1 MGRRWEMNSRGRAV
15 PGIGV
20 AIGLGAGLLA
30 TTAPVATAQETQ
42 AESFTLEEI
51 VVTARRRAESL
62 QEAPVAITALTD
74 QMLTDRNIGNVLD
87 IGRQAPNLQIST
99 GRSSSSVGFV
109 FIRGIGQADDNP
121 SADPGVAQYVDDVYL
136 GRLQG
141 ALVSI
146 SDVASVEVLRG
157 PQGTLYGKNTIGG
170 AIKINSK
177 LPGPEA
183 EGRIG
188 LAYGRFDEV
197 KASASVSGP
206 VVEDKLFM
214 RVSAERLRN
223 DGFMRNA
230 LTGERTN
237 NTDSLSG
244 RAMLR
249 YTPTEDVDLLLSLD
263 GSRNRAEPYNGFL
276 AATLP
281 TSLNALI
288 NRYIGPM
295 NSYVKPVDGDIWRG
309 SFDISADPAITMKPF
324 EDVWGASLRASVG
337 DEKFTVKSITA
348 YREIDR
354 ERLVDADA
362 SPLTVT
368 NFSDHLDQW
377 QFSQEFQLSGEF
389 AGGSVKWLAGAFYY
403 QEDVEQ
409 LTLGNFFP
417 ALIAVNPALNQTV
430 RQSLALDTKSYAA
443 FANVTWDMT
452 EKLSGTLGLRYTRE
466 DKGIAIQSA
475 RLNTGQVFFGP
486 ISNDDRFTDTSPK
499 FEVDYKWT
507 PELFTYASVSKGFK
521 SGGFNGRAGPFGQLD
536 PYKPESAWAYE
547 LGVKS
552 QWFDRRLTLNL
563 AGFYTD
569 YKNIQLQVM
578 TVQNG
583 NLFQLTTNAGKAHI
597 QGLEAEVNLRPA
609 AGVNLYASGG
619 ITDAQY
625 DEYYDARLGDVSDRA
640 FAYTP
645 KYNLLI
651 GGNWEQS
658 VSDTASAFL
667 DVNYSYR
674 SRTWYDP
681 QNTVSIAQGGY
692 GLLNARAAL
701 RLRDG
706 DLEIALYGKNL
717 TDKRYIQS
725 GVSFLD
731 SFGFSLAYAGAP
743 RTYGLEVNY
752 RF

>member
-30 TTAPVATAQETQ
+30 TTAPVATAQEAQ
-42 AESFTLEEI
+42 AEPFTLDEI

-141 ALVSI
+141 ALVNI

-177 LPGPEA
+177 LPGPDA

-244 RAMLR
+244 SAMLR

-295 NSYVKPVDGDIWRG
+295 NSYVKDR
-309 SFDISADPAITMKPF
+309 
-324 EDVWGASLRASVG
+324 
-337 DEKFTVKSITA
+337 KST
-348 YREIDR
+348 
-354 ERLVDADA
+354 
-362 SPLTVT
+362 
-368 NFSDHLDQW
+368 
-377 QFSQEFQLSGEF
+377 
-389 AGGSVKWLAGAFYY
+389 
-403 QEDVEQ
+403 
-409 LTLGNFFP
+409 
-417 ALIAVNPALNQTV
+417 
-430 RQSLALDTKSYAA
+430 
-443 FANVTWDMT
+443 
-452 EKLSGTLGLRYTRE
+452 
-466 DKGIAIQSA
+466 
-475 RLNTGQVFFGP
+475 RLNSSHT
-486 ISNDDRFTDTSPK
+486 
-499 FEVDYKWT
+499 
-507 PELFTYASVSKGFK
+507 
-521 SGGFNGRAGPFGQLD
+521 
-536 PYKPESAWAYE
+536 
-547 LGVKS
+547 
-552 QWFDRRLTLNL
+552 
-563 AGFYTD
+563 
-569 YKNIQLQVM
+569 
-578 TVQNG
+578 
-583 NLFQLTTNAGKAHI
+583 
-597 QGLEAEVNLRPA
+597 
-609 AGVNLYASGG
+609 
-619 ITDAQY
+619 
-625 DEYYDARLGDVSDRA
+625 
-640 FAYTP
+640 
-645 KYNLLI
+645 
-651 GGNWEQS
+651 
-658 VSDTASAFL
+658 
-667 DVNYSYR
+667 
-674 SRTWYDP
+674 
-681 QNTVSIAQGGY
+681 
-692 GLLNARAAL
+692 
-701 RLRDG
+701 
-706 DLEIALYGKNL
+706 
-717 TDKRYIQS
+717 
-725 GVSFLD
+725 
-731 SFGFSLAYAGAP
+731 
-743 RTYGLEVNY
+743 
-752 RF
+752 